1 MMGIKSCKFVS
12 NCRVELVSEVIGGR
26 TVVDKRRGSETRRV
40 FAIYNYIVQD
50 RPDLGFAVKAL
61 GVEEDCSV
69 FEGMPQKNMH
79 VSVAV
84 GDIWFH
90 AFSDSHGA
98 HVIKA

>member
-12 NCRVELVSEVIGGR
+12 NCGVELVSEVIGGR
-26 TVVDKRRGSETRRV
+26 TEVDKRRGSETRRV
-40 FAIYNYIVQD
+40 FAIYNCIVQD
-50 RPDLGFAVKAL
+50 RPNLG
-61 GVEEDCSV
+61 SV

-84 GDIWFH
+84 GNIWFH